1 MRPWTVKTL
10 ASLSVAALLSLPLA
24 LSQQAESQRK
34 VISKVMPNYPEL
46 ARRMHL
52 EGTVK
57 LMVTVAPNG
66 TVKSTEAVGGSPVL
80 VRAAEDTVYKWRWA
94 PAPQDSR
101 ELVELQFRR
110 NN

>member
-10 ASLSVAALLSLPLA
+10 AALSVAALLSLPLA
-24 LSQQAESQRK
+24 VSQQAESQRK
-34 VISKVMPNYPEL
+34 VISKVVPNYPEL

-52 EGTVK
+52 EDTVK

-94 PAPQDSR
+94 SAPQESR